1 MSVRDKDLLR
11 DVKPQKRSPRRT
23 SNFANIMSE
32 GNKNIALVR
41 QGRTASGNL
50 LQNASSAY
58 ADSQKKKYKK
68 SKSYGKLL
76 QGEGS
81 LRRKNS

>member
-1 MSVRDKDLLR
+1 MSVREKDFLK
-11 DVKPQKRSPRRT
+11 DVKPQKKSPRRP
-23 SNFANIMSE
+23 SNFANMLST
-32 GNKNIALVR
+32 GDKNIALTR

-50 LQNASSAY
+50 LQNGNQY
-58 ADSQKKKYKK
+58 ADKKQYKK

-81 LRRKNS
+81 LRRKHSEYS

>member
-1 MSVRDKDLLR
+1 MSVREKDLLR
-11 DVKPQKRSPRRT
+11 DVKLQKKSPRQP

-32 GNKNIALVR
+32 GNKNLALIR

-76 QGEGS
+76 QNEGS
-81 LRRKNS
+81 LRRKHS